1 MANEIYPCFW
11 FNQNATEAA
20 TFYQGIFDR
29 CEIVDQNPFVVLL
42 HINDQRI
49 MLLNGG
55 PQFKINPSLSL
66 FVNCTSADRVQAIWE
81 YLLQGGKALIEIGA
95 HPWSAQYGWLQDK
108 YGVTWQISIANKQ
121 QDSESITPSLLF
133 TSSAFGKAEA
143 AMNRYV
149 RLFPNSSMTT
159 LMHYGVGVF
168 EEGKVLYAEFE
179 LNGQRMIAMD
189 GPGAHD
195 YVFNAGGSMVV
206 NCASQA
212 EIDMYWIALSA
223 GGIEEMCGWLVD
235 EFGLSWQI
243 VPSKLGSLMTDPDR
257 SQRVM
262 KELCLMKKIELSI
275 LENA

>member
-11 FNQNATEAA
+11 FDHNAEEAA
-20 TFYQGIFDR
+20 AFYQGIFDQS
-29 CEIVDQNPFVVLL
+29 EIVDQNPFVVLM
-42 HINDQRI
+42 HIDNQRI

-55 PQFKINPSLSL
+55 PKFKVNPSLSL
-66 FVNCTSADRVQAIWE
+66 FVNCLSSERVQAIWK
-81 YLLQGGKALIEIGA
+81 YLMQGGKAMIEMGS

-108 YGVTWQISIANKQ
+108 YGVTWQISIANKR

-143 AMNRYV
+143 AMNAYV
-149 RLFPNSSMTT
+149 SLFPNSSITT

-189 GPGAHD
+189 GPGVHD

-212 EIDMYWIALSA
+212 EIDRYWYGLSEN
-223 GGIEEMCGWLVD
+223 GMEEMCGWLVD

-243 VPSKLGSLMTDPDR
+243 VPANLGALMTDPKR

-275 LENA
+275 LEKA